1 MSFYQLLP
9 DVGMNFQMNR
19 VLTYGEQ
26 AGRLKD
32 IQAIAT
38 RIYDFETW
46 YAEWKNLAIKAEK
59 EKRYLHA
66 AYGYRMAEFFL
77 TESRPEKAL
86 CYESFIQCFYQAVD
100 PNVFEYFDVP
110 YEGKTLPAMR
120 FKAPHEKGVIVV
132 HGGYDSFM
140 EEFYLTIK
148 QLPSMG
154 YTVILFEGPGQG
166 AALKRQG
173 LKFTHEWERPVSSIL
188 DYFNLNS
195 VTLLGISWGGYLA
208 LRAAAFDQRIE
219 RVIAYDV
226 CFDGLEVM
234 TRPMPTPIRQI
245 VRSFI
250 RSNSQSVG
258 NVLIHRMMKKSL
270 LLDWAVTHGMYIT
283 GTQTPIDF
291 YRQLSL
297 HTMRSISS
305 RIHQD
310 VLLLAGERDHYIPV
324 NQFYQ
329 QQNALINAHSI
340 KSRLFTT
347 AEGGEQ
353 HCQVGNHQLAVDE
366 MIRWLDSFNDSFTK
380 QNVQLNRRFDF
391 NCD

>member
-1 MSFYQLLP
+1 MSFYQLHP
-9 DVGMNFQMNR
+9 DIGMNFQINR

-26 AGRLKD
+26 AGSLEE

-38 RIYDFETW
+38 RIHDFETW
-46 YAEWKNLAIKAEK
+46 HMEWKSLAINAEK
-59 EKRYLHA
+59 EERYLHA

-77 TESRPEKAL
+77 TDDRPEKAQ

-100 PNVFEYFDVP
+100 ANDFERFDVP
-110 YEGKTLPAMR
+110 YEGKILPVMR
-120 FKAPHEKGVIVV
+120 FQAPNERGIIVV

-140 EEFYLTIK
+140 EEFYLTVK
-148 QLPSMG
+148 QLPSVG
-154 YTVILFEGPGQG
+154 YTIILFEGPGQG

-173 LKFTHEWERPVSSIL
+173 FKFTHEWEKPVSAIL
-188 DYFNLNS
+188 DYFDLNR

-208 LRAAAFDQRIE
+208 LRTAAFDKRIE
-219 RVIAYDV
+219 RAIAYDV

-245 VRSFI
+245 VCLLI
-250 RSNSQSVG
+250 RSNSQRVG
-258 NVLIHRMMKKSL
+258 NALISRLMKKSL

-291 YRQLSL
+291 YRKLSF

-305 RIHQD
+305 RIYQD

-329 QQNALINAHSI
+329 QRNALINAHSI
-340 KSRLFTT
+340 KSRLFTI

-366 MIRWLDSFNDSFTK
+366 MISWLDSF
-380 QNVQLNRRFDF
+380 
-391 NCD
+391 

>member
-1 MSFYQLLP
+1 MPFYQLHP
-9 DVGMNFQMNR
+9 DIGMNFQINR

-26 AGRLKD
+26 AGSLKE
-32 IQAIAT
+32 IQVMAT
-38 RIYDFETW
+38 QIHDFESW
-46 YAEWKNLAIKAEK
+46 YMEWKNLATNAEK

-77 TESRPEKAL
+77 TEDRPEKAQ
-86 CYESFIQCFYQAVD
+86 CYEAFIQCFYRAVD
-100 PNVFEYFDVP
+100 LDDFERFNVP

-120 FKAPHEKGVIVV
+120 FKAPKEKGVIVV

-148 QLPSMG
+148 QLPSAG
-154 YTVILFEGPGQG
+154 YTIILFEGPGQG
-166 AALKRQG
+166 AALKQQG
-173 LKFTHEWERPVSSIL
+173 LKFTHEWEKPVSAVL
-188 DYFNLNS
+188 DYFNLEHA
-195 VTLLGISWGGYLA
+195 TLLGISWGGYLA
-208 LRAAAFDQRIE
+208 LRAAAFEKRIE
-219 RVIAYDV
+219 RAIAYDV

-245 VRSFI
+245 ARLLI
-250 RSNSQSVG
+250 RNNSQTVG
-258 NVLIHRMMKKSL
+258 NALINRMMKRSFL
-270 LLDWAVTHGMYIT
+270 LNWAVTHGMYIT
-283 GTQTPIDF
+283 GTKTPIDF

-297 HTMRSISS
+297 HTMRPISS

-310 VLLLAGERDHYIPV
+310 VLLLAGEKDHYIPI

-329 QQNALINAHSI
+329 QQNALINSHST
-340 KSRLFTT
+340 KSRLFTI

-366 MIRWLDSFNDSFTK
+366 MVRWLDSFYD
-380 QNVQLNRRFDF
+380 RRI
-391 NCD
+391 